1 MDILILFLEGF
12 AELLPC
18 FAVGWFIVELILLFQ
33 RKKYMKGYRKSGKSG
48 YKSKNKIRLI
58 MSVLSIVVS
67 IVLHHLIYMII
78 GKIS

>member
-1 MDILILFLEGF
+1 MYILTQFLYGF

-18 FAVGWFIVELILLFQ
+18 FAVGWFIVEFILLFQ
-33 RKKYMKGYRKSGKSG
+33 RNKYMKGYRKSGKSG

-58 MSVLSIVVS
+58 MSVLAIVIS
-67 IVLHHLIYMII
+67 IVLHHLIYMIV

>member
-18 FAVGWFIVELILLFQ
+18 IAVGWFIVEFILMFQ
-33 RKKYMKGYRKSGKSG
+33 RKSYMKGYRKSGKSG

-58 MSVLSIVVS
+58 ISVLSIVAA
-67 IVLHHLIYMII
+67 IALHHLIYMII
-78 GKIS
+78 GYIS